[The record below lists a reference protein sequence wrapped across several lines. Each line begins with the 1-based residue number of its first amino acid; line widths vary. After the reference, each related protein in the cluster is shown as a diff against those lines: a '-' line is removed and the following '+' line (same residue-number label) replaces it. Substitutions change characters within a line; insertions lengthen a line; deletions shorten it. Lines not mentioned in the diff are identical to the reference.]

1 MAERVRKSTRKAAR
15 GGAVCSTNR
24 ASAVYGHGA
33 MTPRRSTI
41 AACWRQDGDG
51 LAHEHHGRVVDA
63 GLAHE
68 RASGVDLV
76 MQQRCSA
83 SRCCLCGCCCCCSLA
98 RSCLTHITQHSSET
112 QQRDSSDTQTATA
125 VSETQ
130 RRGRSWRL
138 MVAARRLCRRV
149 WSLLCCRCMHAH
161 WVERGGEH
169 LARHSSTG
177 VRQCQRS
184 SE

>member
-1 MAERVRKSTRKAAR
+1 MAVAERVRKRTRKAPR
-15 GGAVCSTNR
+15 GGAVGSANR
-24 ASAVYGHGA
+24 ASAVCGHGA

-41 AACWRQDGDG
+41 TACWRQDGHG
-51 LAHEHHGRVVDA
+51 LAHEHHGRVVDV

-83 SRCCLCGCCCCCSLA
+83 SRCCCCCCSLA

-125 VSETQ
+125 VSETHGEAEAGACWSPPAACVVAC
-130 RRGRSWRL
+130 GRYCA
-138 MVAARRLCRRV
+138 VAA
-149 WSLLCCRCMHAH
+149 CM
-161 WVERGGEH
+161 R
-169 LARHSSTG
+169 TG
-177 VRQCQRS
+177 SR
-184 SE
+184 EAENT

>member
-41 AACWRQDGDG
+41 TACWRQDGHG
-51 LAHEHHGRVVDA
+51 LAPEHHGRVVDA

-130 RRGRSWRL
+130 RRGRSWCLLQCWPPPAACVVACGRYCA
-138 MVAARRLCRRV
+138 VAA
-149 WSLLCCRCMHAH
+149 CM
-161 WVERGGEH
+161 R
-169 LARHSSTG
+169 TG
-177 VRQCQRS
+177 SREAENTWRDTAAQA
-184 SE
+184 

>member
-1 MAERVRKSTRKAAR
+1 MAERVRKSTRKAPR
-15 GGAVCSTNR
+15 GGAVGSANR
-24 ASAVYGHGA
+24 ASAVCGHGA

-41 AACWRQDGDG
+41 TACWRQDGHG
-51 LAHEHHGRVVDA
+51 LAPEHHGRVVDA

-83 SRCCLCGCCCCCSLA
+83 SCCCLCGCCCCSLA
-98 RSCLTHITQHSSET
+98 RSCLTHHAA
-112 QQRDSSDTQTATA
+112 QQRDTAARQQRHTNSNSSQRDTTARQKLVPAA
-125 VSETQ
+125 V
-130 RRGRSWRL
+130 L
-138 MVAARRLCRRV
+138 AAARRLCRRV

-161 WVERGGEH
+161 WGERSGEH
-169 LARHSSTG
+169 LTRHSSRREA
-177 VRQCQRS
+177 VQRN